1 MFRIAMDVIL
11 KNYFL
16 IVNIL
21 KYFYIKILKL
31 LKILKNINL
40 IF

>member
-1 MFRIAMDVIL
+1 MFRIAMDVIF

-16 IVNIL
+16 VVNIL